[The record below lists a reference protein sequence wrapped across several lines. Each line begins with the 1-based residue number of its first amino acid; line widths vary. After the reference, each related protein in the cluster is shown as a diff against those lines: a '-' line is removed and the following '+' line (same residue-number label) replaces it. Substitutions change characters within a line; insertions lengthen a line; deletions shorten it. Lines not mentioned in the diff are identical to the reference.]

1 MNTSGPVSFRPPGSL
16 PASPLG
22 AYGGPWNARLAAHLL
37 RRAGFGGSPE
47 EIASAGSGSMHAAV
61 DALLGFPASDG
72 LPPQPPLIDDMEGVP
87 LPPVPPVAPAQ
98 AAPAV
103 AVMLPGG
110 SSAAMLPGANAAAQP
125 ASMMPVPPAIAERMR
140 RNMLR
145 RDQNRANVT
154 WWLDRMLATP
164 APLQE
169 KLTLYLHGHFAT
181 ASGEKDIYGLDIIE
195 QNQLLRRYALG
206 NWRELTHAIAR
217 DRAMLKWLDNARNR
231 KAHPNENFARELM
244 ELFTLGIGN
253 YTESDV
259 RESARAFTGYTFTRP
274 AGEFVFNGAQ
284 HDDGLKTFLGH
295 TGTFDGDAVIDIIF
309 AQPAASQF
317 FARRILEFFVY
328 AEPEPELVAALA
340 AQIRRNDFNMAPV
353 FSALFR
359 SNVFYSERAYRA
371 LVKSPVEFV
380 IGSYKLFG
388 IAPVQPGTLAV
399 LERMG
404 QVPFHP
410 PSVKG
415 WDGGVQWLNTQT
427 ILARENF
434 ASGLMTAAMQSK
446 GFLTSSPPSSAA
458 AVADLLTGTILQGD
472 ASATSLANLQAYLN
486 GRGTSANGALSGEN
500 YQERIRGAAYLTMA
514 MPAYQLS

>member
-1 MNTSGPVSFRPPGSL
+1 MRGV
-16 PASPLG
+16 
-22 AYGGPWNARLAAHLL
+22 
-37 RRAGFGGSPE
+37 
-47 EIASAGSGSMHAAV
+47 V
-61 DALLGFPASDG
+61 DALLSFPASDG
-72 LPPQPPLIDDMEGVP
+72 LPPQPPLIDDVEGVP
-87 LPPVPPVAPAQ
+87 LPPASPAAPAQ
-98 AAPAV
+98 SPAS

-110 SSAAMLPGANAAAQP
+110 SSAMLPGSNAAAP
-125 ASMMPVPPAIAERMR
+125 AASMVPVAPAVAERMR

-181 ASGEKDIYGLDIIE
+181 AAGEKDIYGLDIIE

-206 NWRELTHAIAR
+206 NWRDLTHAIAR

-259 RESARAFTGYTFTRP
+259 RESARAFTGYTFAQP

-284 HDDGLKTFLGH
+284 HDDGLKTFLGK

-353 FSALFR
+353 FSTLFR
-359 SNVFYSERAYRA
+359 SNVFYSDRAYRA

-380 IGSYKLFG
+380 IGTYQLFG
-388 IAPVQPGTLAV
+388 VTQAAPEVIGDLN
-399 LERMG
+399 RMG

-415 WDGGVQWLNTQT
+415 WDGGAQWLNTQT
-427 ILARENF
+427 VLARENF
-434 ASGLMTAAMQSK
+434 VSSLMAAPAMMQSK
-446 GFLTSSPPSSAA
+446 SWLTDTLPSSASEA
-458 AVADLLTGTILQGD
+458 AMRLSATILQGD
-472 ASATSLANLQAYLN
+472 ASPSSVNGLQAYLD
-486 GRGTSANGALSGEN
+486 GSGTSTGTMLSGEN
-500 YQERIRGAAYLTMA
+500 FEERMRGAAYLTMA

>member
-1 MNTSGPVSFRPPGSL
+1 
-16 PASPLG
+16 
-22 AYGGPWNARLAAHLL
+22 LAAHLL
-37 RRAGFGGSPE
+37 RRAGFGGSPD
-47 EIASAGSGSMHAAV
+47 EIARASTGSMHGVV
-61 DALLGFPASDG
+61 DALLSFPASDG
-72 LPPQPPLIDDMEGVP
+72 LPPQPPLIDDVEGVP
-87 LPPVPPVAPAQ
+87 LPSAPPAAPAQ
-98 AAPAV
+98 PPAV
-103 AVMLPGG
+103 AVMSPAG
-110 SSAAMLPGANAAAQP
+110 SSAAMLPGANAVAP
-125 ASMMPVPPAIAERMR
+125 DVAERMR

-181 ASGEKDIYGLDIIE
+181 AAGEKDIYGLDIIE
-195 QNQLLRRYALG
+195 QNQLLRRNALG

-259 RESARAFTGYTFTRP
+259 RESARAFTGYTFARP
-274 AGEFVFNGAQ
+274 SGEFVFNGAQ
-284 HDDGLKTFLGH
+284 HDDGLKTFLGQ
-295 TGTFDGDAVIDIIF
+295 TGNFDGDAIIDIIF
-309 AQPAASQF
+309 AQPAAAQF

-328 AEPEPELVAALA
+328 ADPEPELVAALGT
-340 AQIRRNDFNMAPV
+340 QIRRNDFNMAPV
-353 FSALFR
+353 FSTLFR
-359 SNVFYSERAYRA
+359 SNVFFSERAYRA

-388 IAPVQPGTLAV
+388 IAPVQPGTNAV

-446 GFLTSSPPSSAA
+446 SFLTSSPASSAA
-458 AVADLLTGTILQGD
+458 AVAELLTGTILQGD
-472 ASATSLANLQAYLN
+472 ASATSLANLQAYLD